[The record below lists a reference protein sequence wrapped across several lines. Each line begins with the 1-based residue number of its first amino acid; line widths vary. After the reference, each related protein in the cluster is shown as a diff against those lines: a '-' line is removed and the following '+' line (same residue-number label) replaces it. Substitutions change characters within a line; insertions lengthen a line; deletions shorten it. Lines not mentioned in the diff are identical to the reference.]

1 MQDTNLFDDDA
12 KAVAL
17 MNMASAAAHA
27 DRKLAQAFVD
37 AGLMQVVAPDL
48 RPPTTNRRVEAAA
61 RKRVEKWMKTAV
73 RQIDEQA
80 ASGTLDLSPP
90 PGAIPIPGRHLS
102 DPGVKLR
109 SQIESLIEEDKRQ
122 LQHTGGIAPVLI
134 AETREGLLEFM
145 LPGDKQERD
154 MVLGSMMPRLLTQ
167 FETTAYLTYPRCV
180 DEHRAHGRTHAHGAP
195 ERGAAAPGGHHPVFR
210 EQGWWFRD
218 VARAV
223 RADARGDR
231 VRRDRAQH
239 ERLVPARRAASGA
252 ALMTARQMFILA

>member
-37 AGLMQVVAPDL
+37 AGLMQAVAPDL
-48 RPPTTNRRVEAAA
+48 RPPTTNRRVEVAA
-61 RKRVEKWMKTAV
+61 RKRVEKWMKAAV
-73 RQIDEQA
+73 RQIEEQA
-80 ASGTLDLSPP
+80 ASGALDLSPP

-167 FETTAYLTYPRCV
+167 FETTAYLTIH
-180 DEHRAHGRTHAHGAP
+180 DAWMSTAP
-195 ERGAAAPGGHHPVFR
+195 MDGPMPTVRPSEDPQRQEVIILYFESKDGGS
-210 EQGWWFRD
+210 ETW
-218 VARAV
+218 
-223 RADARGDR
+223 
-231 VRRDRAQH
+231 
-239 ERLVPARRAASGA
+239 LVPYERTPEGIVFGETEHSTSGWSRHDGLLAARH
-252 ALMTARQMFILA
+252 